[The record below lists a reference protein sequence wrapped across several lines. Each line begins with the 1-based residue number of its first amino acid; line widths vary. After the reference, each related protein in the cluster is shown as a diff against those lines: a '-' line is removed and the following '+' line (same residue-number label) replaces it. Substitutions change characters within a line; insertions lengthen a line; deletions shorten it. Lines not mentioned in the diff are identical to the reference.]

1 MQFVFDRNFDG
12 DAEPGARL
20 SEVRIGAV
28 YTAAEYDEAVEAA
41 QAQAWEEGRTAGRA
55 EAAVAAARSDQER
68 QLTALEA
75 LAPAM
80 TALLEDADRHHAV
93 LEAQMLDFVLSV
105 FRQVAPQVM
114 ETQARAQ
121 AEREAENAI
130 RMALGSAI
138 LKVFFAPAAHKE
150 GEALAQRTARLQGY
164 GGRLEVRAD
173 PELAEG
179 DVRVEW
185 DHGVMRY
192 SFDDIC
198 QRILGAL
205 GAAQAAAEDR
215 TGQAEDKADG

>member
-12 DAEPGARL
+12 EVETKARL
-20 SEVRIGAV
+20 ADVRIGAV
-28 YTAAEYDEAVEAA
+28 YTVAEYDDAVEAA
-41 QAQAWEEGRTAGRA
+41 QAQAYEDGRTAGKA
-55 EAAVAAARSDQER
+55 EAAVASAQSDHER

-105 FRQVAPQVM
+105 FQQVAPQVI
-114 ETQARAQ
+114 ESQARAQ
-121 AEREAENAI
+121 AEREVENAI

-138 LKVFFAPAAHKE
+138 LKVFFAPSVHKE

-164 GGRLEVRAD
+164 GGRLEVKPD
-173 PELAEG
+173 PELAVG

-205 GAAQAAAEDR
+205 GAAKAAADDR
-215 TGQAEDKADG
+215 TGQAEDQAYG

>member
-12 DAEPGARL
+12 EVETRARL

-28 YTAAEYDEAVEAA
+28 YTAEDYNEAVEAA
-41 QAQAWEEGRTAGRA
+41 EAQGYEDGRVAGRA
-55 EAAVAAARSDQER
+55 EAAMAAADSDAER
-68 QLTALEA
+68 QLTALES

-80 TALLEDADRHHAV
+80 TALLEDADRHHRV

-105 FRQVAPQVM
+105 FQQVAPQVI
-114 ETQARAQ
+114 EAQARVQ
-121 AEREAENAI
+121 VEREVDNAI

-138 LKVFFAPAAHKE
+138 LRVYFAPSAHKE
-150 GEALAQRTARLQGY
+150 GEAQVQRTARLQGY
-164 GGRLEVRAD
+164 GGRIEVKPD
-173 PELAEG
+173 PDLAEG

-198 QRILGAL
+198 HRILDAL
-205 GAAQAAAEDR
+205 KASKAAAD
-215 TGQAEDKADG
+215 ADTAQEG